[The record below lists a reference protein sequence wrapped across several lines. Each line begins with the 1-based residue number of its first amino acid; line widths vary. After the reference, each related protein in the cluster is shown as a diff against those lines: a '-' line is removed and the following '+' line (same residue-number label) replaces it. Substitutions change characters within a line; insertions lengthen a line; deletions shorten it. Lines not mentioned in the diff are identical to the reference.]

1 MLSRLSTRSLD
12 VSGIGN
18 EIRPTPPHS
27 GPSSTSDMN
36 ILQTNFSFSSSQD
49 ASNFPCLPFLSLL
62 FSSVLF
68 YPFIHMRFIFVAD
81 FTFNLVAV
89 CLMPSLFFSF
99 RLFSFSSHCSAP
111 MHLSDHKFST
121 FTIFPGALALSPRSC
136 DVRCSTNHSNTE
148 IKTESSERKVQRRNS
163 ENIFTSLFRWE

>member
-1 MLSRLSTRSLD
+1 MLISLCRPKGTRVNWPIPTGSNSLCALRGMKNNKLMRPKRVEKRTVRSVSHAEPTFD
-12 VSGIGN
+12 SVTRRKYVSGRGN

-49 ASNFPCLPFLSLL
+49 ASNFPCLPFFLL
-62 FSSVLF
+62 FSSSVLF

-99 RLFSFSSHCSAP
+99 RLFFLFTLLCSDAP
-111 MHLSDHKFST
+111 
-121 FTIFPGALALSPRSC
+121 
-136 DVRCSTNHSNTE
+136 
-148 IKTESSERKVQRRNS
+148 
-163 ENIFTSLFRWE
+163 FRP